1 MNLFHRGHGLRRSV
15 VVALISAGSL
25 MAASPAMSAS
35 PHQVDITT
43 LTPALN
49 PNFAPWSCFEA
60 GTGITCQ
67 GDREQSYHDTAGFSC
82 GGRDV
87 WLAGGGREH
96 MTRWH
101 TADGLASKALV
112 SLNYPADVFSLT
124 EDGSGPTLTVR
135 SHWQRHYTYPIPGD
149 LSARVLTE
157 IGAIYLVT
165 ASGSGNVLHDT
176 GRVTFAPGKDFDE
189 IAEMKGVHEYY
200 SDPAAFEQLVCDQLT

>member
-1 MNLFHRGHGLRRSV
+1 MNLFHRGHGLRRTA
-15 VVALISAGSL
+15 VVALISAGAL

-35 PHQVDITT
+35 PHQVDPTT
-43 LTPALN
+43 MTPALN

-67 GDREQSYHDTAGFSC
+67 GDWEHSYHETAGFSC
-82 GGRDV
+82 GGQDV
-87 WLAGGGREH
+87 WVAGGGREH

-101 TADGLASKALV
+101 TSDGLATKTLV
-112 SLNYPADVFSLT
+112 ALNYPADVFALT
-124 EDGSGPTLTVR
+124 EDGSGTTVTVR
-135 SHWQRHYTYPIPGD
+135 GHWQRHYTYPVPGD
-149 LSARVLTE
+149 LSARVMTE